1 MSLSLWDTL
10 PNEIKVKI
18 FGYAPEHRNLFNL
31 CLDEFHK
38 NNHKKK
44 YAAVMEDFLYEWYD
58 DDGYLNM
65 CDNEYCERPI
75 EKGNEIWET
84 IIGNEYCFCC
94 DHCLGLGSWSIA
106 YDYRKYYRHHIKS
119 S

>member
-10 PNEIKVKI
+10 PNEIKVKV
-18 FGYAPEHRNLFNL
+18 FGYAPEHRNKFNL

-75 EKGNEIWET
+75 EKGNEYGKLLLEMNIAFVAT
-84 IIGNEYCFCC
+84 IV
-94 DHCLGLGSWSIA
+94 
-106 YDYRKYYRHHIKS
+106 
-119 S
+119 